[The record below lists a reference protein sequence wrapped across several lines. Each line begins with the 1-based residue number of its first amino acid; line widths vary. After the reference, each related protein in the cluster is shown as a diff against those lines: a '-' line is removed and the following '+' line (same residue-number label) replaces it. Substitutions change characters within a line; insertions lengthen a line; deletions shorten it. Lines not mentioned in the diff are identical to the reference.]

1 MPARPQL
8 GLIVSFDD
16 LCRER
21 NSTMLKLS
29 DFDAAFDTAVVG
41 NKAQLAKFVHEKTH
55 ARPRR
60 SDHLRKG
67 FLADLGD
74 NRLRFA
80 FFAEVRQQQ
89 EQAGKTLLA
98 RIEKLID
105 QILLLCG

>member
-1 MPARPQL
+1 M
-8 GLIVSFDD
+8 
-16 LCRER
+16 
-21 NSTMLKLS
+21 

-105 QILLLCG
+105 QICFYADSSPQKMGNEHLRECW